1 MSEIKPCPFCG
12 NKAEYWED
20 SQYQDRHVIE
30 CQYCGANKRSEY
42 GYKGVLRDWNTRYD
56 TKGNEMVDTGT
67 VRYRP
72 RVVATSSDYGTFIIK
87 ESSDTFEDVLSAS
100 AAASDMVFSFGLSTQ
115 IVEV

>member
-12 NKAEYWED
+12 NEAEYWED

-56 TKGNEMVDTGT
+56 TKGNAMVDTGT

-72 RVVATSSDYGTFIIK
+72 RIVATSKHRGTFIIT
-87 ESSDTFEDVLSAS
+87 ESQDTFENLDEAEAYAEGLAS
-100 AAASDMVFSFGLSTQ
+100 GFTLGIQV
-115 IVEV
+115 IEV